1 MARGSKTGGGSRKGR
16 PNRAKMTF
24 RAELQ
29 AYCAS
34 IGLNPFHQLAQ
45 LAADVTRD
53 DQHLRFLALKELCQ
67 YLQPKL
73 RAMQLSED
81 PANPVHYH
89 FESFLNAL
97 ELVQGPAS
105 AMTKED
111 VKAFIRQLLDDIVA
125 GRLSDDLLALPRRG

>member
-34 IGLNPFHQLAQ
+34 IGLDPFHQLAQ
-45 LAADVTRD
+45 FAADTTME
-53 DQHLRFLALKELCQ
+53 DQHVRFLALKELCQ

-81 PANPVHYH
+81 PDNPIHHH
-89 FESFLNAL
+89 FASFLDAV
-97 ELVQGPAS
+97 ERVHGPAS
-105 AMTKED
+105 AMSKAD
-111 VKAFIRQLLDDIVA
+111 VKAFIGHLLADVAA
-125 GRLSDDLLALPRRG
+125 GRLSDDLALPRRG